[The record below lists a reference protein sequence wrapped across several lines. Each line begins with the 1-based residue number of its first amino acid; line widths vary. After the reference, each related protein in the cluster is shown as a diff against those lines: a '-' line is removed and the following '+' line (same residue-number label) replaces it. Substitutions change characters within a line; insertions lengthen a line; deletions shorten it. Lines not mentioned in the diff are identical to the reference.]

1 MRLGSAVA
9 QPAPGE
15 LVPIAERI
23 RYLLALRVGFGLIVL
38 GLGWLAPDLLGVPLG
53 TLAAAT
59 GAYFLLA
66 VLPEISRGLSRSNF
80 LPVIG
85 ATLLLDGI
93 YLAWATYASG
103 GAQSPLRFLIYLHV
117 VAVTLLGSYRTGLK
131 IAAWHSLLLLVA
143 FYAQSTGFLEV
154 RETIVSA
161 LPGRGDDF
169 YLVSMLN
176 VAALWTVALGTA
188 AFSAVN
194 ERELRAQKVDLE
206 HLSAMVA
213 DIDDRA
219 AASDIPDILL
229 DRLCTTFGFTRGA
242 VLASPKDDLSL
253 MAYRGHEGPATV
265 PAGLDPVMERAWSQ
279 RRTLLARRIDPE
291 VDSRLAALLPGGRNV
306 LIVPLFL
313 DRGRRLGLVVLEHP
327 GRGDSIKR
335 WVVQMVEQ
343 FASHAAL
350 ALHNAWL
357 LDEIERKLEEN
368 RALQRELQMHNMALE
383 ATVEERTRELRESLA
398 DLRIVDEH
406 RQKLLFR
413 LVNAEEDERRRIA
426 ADIHDGPV
434 QEIVGAQ
441 LVLDALR
448 THLTDPGQQKTVENL
463 LAAMRTGVE
472 GLRGLLFDLRPTG
485 LDQEGV
491 KPALVRA
498 LEALPDGMTF
508 DVHDRLSE
516 DPPSETRIILYR
528 IAQEALA
535 NIKKHAHATHVAVTL
550 EERDGGYLTSVEDD
564 GRGFDP
570 PEVLQSAPGHLGLSS
585 MRERAEMAGGW
596 CKVRSVPGKGTS
608 VTFWLPLEVAA
619 RALSLERRLEPPPAL
634 RAAG

>member
-1 MRLGSAVA
+1 MRSAA
-9 QPAPGE
+9 TARPAPGE

-23 RYLLALRVGFGLIVL
+23 RYLLALRVAFGLFVL
-38 GLGWLAPDLLGVPLG
+38 GLGSLAPDLLGTSLNTFAV
-53 TLAAAT
+53 AT
-59 GAYFLLA
+59 GVYLLLT
-66 VLPEISRGLSRSNF
+66 VVPEVARGLRRSHL

-93 YLAWATYASG
+93 YLAWVTYASG
-103 GAQSPLRFLIYLHV
+103 GAQSPLRFLVYLHV

-176 VAALWTVALGTA
+176 VAALWAVALGTA

-213 DIDDRA
+213 AIDDAA
-219 AASDIPDILL
+219 AASDIPDLL
-229 DRLCTTFGFTRGA
+229 LGGLCRALGFVRGA
-242 VLASPKDDLSL
+242 VLASPGDELSL
-253 MAYRGHEGPATV
+253 MAYRGPGRPGDV
-265 PAGLDPVMERAWSQ
+265 PSGLDPVMERAWS
-279 RRTLLARRIDPE
+279 RRQTILVRQVESE
-291 VDSRLAALLPGGRNV
+291 VDTRLAALLPLGRNL
-306 LIVPLFL
+306 LIVPLYL

-327 GRGDSIKR
+327 GRGDSIRR

-357 LDEIERKLEEN
+357 RAEIEN
-368 RALQRELQMHNMALE
+368 HNMALE
-383 ATVEERTRELRESLA
+383 TTVAERTHELRESLE
-398 DLRIVDEH
+398 DLRVVDEH
-406 RQKLLFR
+406 RRTLLLR

-426 ADIHDGPV
+426 EDIHDGPV
-434 QEIVGAQ
+434 QEISGAQ

-448 THLTDPGQQKTVENL
+448 MHLTDPRQVGVVVNAL
-463 LAAMRTGVE
+463 SAMRNGVE
-472 GLRGLLFDLRPTG
+472 GLRDLLFDLRPTV

-491 KPALVRA
+491 KSALIHA
-498 LEALPDGMTF
+498 LEMHHG
-508 DVHDRLSE
+508 DVEFEVDDRLPE
-516 DPPSETRIILYR
+516 EPPLQTRIILYR

-535 NIKKHAHATHVAVTL
+535 NIRKHAQATRVLITM
-550 EERDGGYLTSVEDD
+550 EEREGGFLVQVVDN

-570 PEVLQSAPGHLGLSS
+570 PERLQSAPGHLGLSS
-585 MRERAEMAGGW
+585 MRERAELAGGW
-596 CKVRSVPGKGTS
+596 CRVTSVPGAGTT
-608 VTFWLPLEVAA
+608 VVFWLPPQAA
-619 RALSLERRLEPPPAL
+619 VRARL
-634 RAAG
+634 RAIS

>member
-1 MRLGSAVA
+1 MRSASA
-9 QPAPGE
+9 AARPAPAE

-23 RYLLALRVGFGLIVL
+23 RYLLALRVAFALFVL
-38 GLGWLAPDLLGVPLG
+38 SLGWLAPGLLGTSFGLF
-53 TLAAAT
+53 ASAT
-59 GAYFLLA
+59 GAYLLLA
-66 VLPEISRGLSRSNF
+66 VVPEVARGLRRPNL
-80 LPVIG
+80 LPLIG

-93 YLAWATYASG
+93 FLAWVTYASG
-103 GAQSPLRFLIYLHV
+103 GAQSPLRFLVYLHV

-143 FYAQSTGFLEV
+143 FYAQGGGFLQV
-154 RETIVSA
+154 RETIVTA
-161 LPGRGDDF
+161 LPGQGDDF

-176 VAALWTVALGTA
+176 VAALWAVALGTA

-213 DIDDRA
+213 DIDDRTT
-219 AASDIPDILL
+219 ASEIPDILL
-229 DRLCTTFGFTRGA
+229 ESLSRAFGFQRGA
-242 VLASPKDDLSL
+242 VLASPEHELSL
-253 MAYRGHEGPATV
+253 MAYRGPGQPGAI
-265 PAGLDPVMERAWSQ
+265 PPGLDPVMERAW
-279 RRTLLARRIDPE
+279 RRRQTILVRRVEPD
-291 VDSRLAALLPGGRNV
+291 VDSRLATLLPGGRNL

-313 DRGRRLGLVVLEHP
+313 DRGRPLGLVVLENP
-327 GRGDSIKR
+327 GRGGSIKR

-343 FASHAAL
+343 FASHASL

-368 RALQRELQMHNMALE
+368 RALQRELQIHNLALE
-383 ATVEERTRELRESLA
+383 TTVEERTRELRESLR
-398 DLRIVDEH
+398 DLQIVDEH
-406 RQKLLFR
+406 RRTLLSR

-448 THLTDPGQQKTVENL
+448 MHLTDPKQVKTLNNTL
-463 LAAMRTGVE
+463 SAMRSGVE
-472 GLRGLLFDLRPTG
+472 GLRDLLFDLRPTV

-491 KPALVRA
+491 KPALVHA
-498 LEALPDGMTF
+498 LETLHEGLEFEVD
-508 DVHDRLSE
+508 DRLSE
-516 DPPSETRIILYR
+516 EPPPETGIILYR

-535 NIKKHAHATHVAVTL
+535 NIRKHAQATRVLITL
-550 EERDGGYLTSVEDD
+550 EEREGGFLVQVVDN

-570 PEVLQSAPGHLGLSS
+570 PETLQSAPRHLGLSS

-596 CKVRSVPGKGTS
+596 CRVTSVPGAGTT
-608 VTFWLPLEVAA
+608 VVFWLPHEAVA
-619 RALSLERRLEPPPAL
+619 RPRL
-634 RAAG
+634 RAIG

>member
-1 MRLGSAVA
+1 MRSAPA
-9 QPAPGE
+9 TARPAPGE

-23 RYLLALRVGFGLIVL
+23 RYLSALRVGFGLFVL
-38 GLGWLAPDLLGVPLG
+38 GLGSLAPDLLGTSLAAF
-53 TLAAAT
+53 AAAT
-59 GAYFLLA
+59 GGYVLLA
-66 VLPEISRGLSRSNF
+66 LVPEIARGFRRSNL
-80 LPVIG
+80 LPLIG

-93 YLAWATYASG
+93 YLAWVTYASG

-143 FYAQSTGFLEV
+143 FYAQSTGFLEI
-154 RETIVSA
+154 RETIVSV
-161 LPGRGDDF
+161 LPGRGDHF

-176 VAALWTVALGTA
+176 VAALWAVALGTA

-194 ERELRAQKVDLE
+194 EREIRTQKVDLE

-219 AASDIPDILL
+219 AASDIPEILL
-229 DRLCTTFGFTRGA
+229 DRLAGAFGFERGA
-242 VLASPKDDLSL
+242 VLASPGDALSL
-253 MAYRGHEGPATV
+253 MAYRGPSSPAEF
-265 PAGLDPVMERAWSQ
+265 PSGLDPVMERAWKQ
-279 RRTLLARRIDPE
+279 RRTLLVRRVDRE
-291 VDSRLAALLPGGRNV
+291 VDTRLAALLPGGRNI
-306 LIVPLFL
+306 LIVPMFL
-313 DRGRRLGLVVLEHP
+313 DRGQRLGLLVLEHP
-327 GRGDSIKR
+327 VRGNSIKR
-335 WVVQMVEQ
+335 WVVRMVEQ
-343 FASHAAL
+343 FASHASL

-368 RALQRELQMHNMALE
+368 QALQRELQVHNIALE
-383 ATVEERTRELRESLA
+383 TTVEERTRELRESLR
-398 DLRIVDEH
+398 DLQIVDEH
-406 RQKLLFR
+406 RRKLLFR

-448 THLTDPGQQKTVENL
+448 AHLSDPRQVRTVENT
-463 LAAMRTGVE
+463 LAAMHAGVE
-472 GLRGLLFDLRPTG
+472 GLRDLLFDLRPTV

-498 LEALPDGMTF
+498 LETLHEGTEFEVD
-508 DVHDRLSE
+508 DRLSE
-516 DPPSETRIILYR
+516 EPPPQTRIILYR

-535 NIKKHAHATHVAVTL
+535 NIRKHAHATRVAITL
-550 EERDGGYLTSVEDD
+550 EERDGGLLVRVEDD

-570 PEVLQSAPGHLGLSS
+570 PEALQSAPRHLGLSS

-596 CKVRSVPGKGTS
+596 CQVQSMPGKGTT
-608 VTFWLPLEVAA
+608 VVFWLPVEAAAPLRPQPTNLE
-619 RALSLERRLEPPPAL
+619 SPL

>member
-1 MRLGSAVA
+1 MRSASA
-9 QPAPGE
+9 TARPAPGE

-23 RYLLALRVGFGLIVL
+23 RYLSALRVAFGLFVL
-38 GLGWLAPDLLGVPLG
+38 GLGSLAPDLLGTSLG
-53 TLAAAT
+53 AFAAAT
-59 GAYFLLA
+59 GAYLLLA
-66 VLPEISRGLSRSNF
+66 LVPEVARGLRRSNL
-80 LPVIG
+80 LPLIG

-93 YLAWATYASG
+93 YLAWVTYASG

-143 FYAQSTGFLEV
+143 FYAQSAGFLEV

-176 VAALWTVALGTA
+176 VAALWAVALGTA

-194 ERELRAQKVDLE
+194 EREIRAQKVDLE

-213 DIDDRA
+213 DIDNRA
-219 AASDIPDILL
+219 EAPEIPEILL
-229 DRLCTTFGFTRGA
+229 DGLRRAFGFERGA
-242 VLASPKDDLSL
+242 VLASPENDLSL
-253 MAYRGHEGPATV
+253 MAYRGPGSPTEV
-265 PAGLDPVMERAWSQ
+265 PAGLDPIMERAWKQ
-279 RRTLLARRIDPE
+279 RQTLLVRHVDPE
-291 VDSRLAALLPGGRNV
+291 VDTRLAALLPDGRNL

-313 DRGRRLGLVVLEHP
+313 DRDQRLGLVVLEHR

-335 WVVQMVEQ
+335 WMVQMVEQ
-343 FASHAAL
+343 FASHASL

-368 RALQRELQMHNMALE
+368 RALQRELQMHNIALE
-383 ATVEERTRELRESLA
+383 TTVEERTRELRESLR

-406 RQKLLFR
+406 RRKLLFR

-434 QEIVGAQ
+434 QEITGAQ
-441 LVLDALR
+441 IVLDALR
-448 THLTDPGQQKTVENL
+448 RHLTDPKHTRTVESTL
-463 LAAMRTGVE
+463 EVLRTGVE
-472 GLRGLLFDLRPTG
+472 GLRDLLFDLRPTV
-485 LDQEGV
+485 LDQEGM
-491 KPALVRA
+491 KPALVHA
-498 LEALPDGMTF
+498 LEALPEGVEF
-508 DVHDRLSE
+508 EVEDRLSE
-516 DPPSETRIILYR
+516 EPPPQTRIILYR

-535 NIKKHAHATHVAVTL
+535 NIRKHAHATRVLITL
-550 EERDGGYLTSVEDD
+550 EEKDEGFLVRVEDD

-570 PEVLQSAPGHLGLSS
+570 PRALQSAPRHLGLSS

-596 CKVRSVPGKGTS
+596 CQVRSVPGRGTT
-608 VTFWLPLEVAA
+608 VTFWLPLDAA
-619 RALSLERRLEPPPAL
+619 TPRAQPVSVEPRPAL
-634 RAAG
+634 RAIS

>member
-1 MRLGSAVA
+1 MRSASA
-9 QPAPGE
+9 TTRPAPGE

-23 RYLLALRVGFGLIVL
+23 RYLLALRVAFGLFVL
-38 GLGWLAPDLLGVPLG
+38 GLGSVAPDLLG
-53 TLAAAT
+53 TSQAAFAAAT
-59 GAYFLLA
+59 GFYLLLA
-66 VLPEISRGLSRSNF
+66 VVPEMTRGLRRSNL
-80 LPVIG
+80 LPLIG

-93 YLAWATYASG
+93 YLAWVTYASG

-143 FYAQSTGFLEV
+143 FYAQSTGFLEI

-169 YLVSMLN
+169 YLISMLN
-176 VAALWTVALGTA
+176 VAALWAVALGTA

-194 ERELRAQKVDLE
+194 EREIRAQKIDLE
-206 HLSAMVA
+206 HLSAMVS
-213 DIDDRA
+213 DIDNRA
-219 AASDIPDILL
+219 AASDIPEILL
-229 DRLCTTFGFTRGA
+229 DTLCRAFRFERGA
-242 VLASPKDDLSL
+242 VLASPENDLSL
-253 MAYRGHEGPATV
+253 MAYRGPDSPTDV
-265 PAGLDPVMERAWSQ
+265 PAGLDPVMERAWKQ
-279 RRTLLARRIDPE
+279 RQTLLVRRLDPE
-291 VDSRLAALLPGGRNV
+291 TDVRLAGLLPGGRNL

-313 DRGRRLGLVVLEHP
+313 DRGQRLGLVVLEHP
-327 GRGDSIKR
+327 GRGDSVKR

-343 FASHAAL
+343 FASHASL

-357 LDEIERKLEEN
+357 LDEIEKKLEEN

-383 ATVEERTRELRESLA
+383 TTVEERTRELRESLR

-406 RQKLLFR
+406 RRNLLSR
-413 LVNAEEDERRRIA
+413 LVSAEEDERRRIA

-448 THLTDPGQQKTVENL
+448 MHLADPRHVKTLDNTL
-463 LAAMRTGVE
+463 SAMRNGVE
-472 GLRGLLFDLRPTG
+472 GLRDLLFDLRPTV

-491 KPALVRA
+491 KPALVHA
-498 LEALPDGMTF
+498 LETLHEGLEF
-508 DVHDRLSE
+508 DVDDRLSAE
-516 DPPSETRIILYR
+516 PPPHTGIILYR

-535 NIKKHAHATHVAVTL
+535 NIRKHAQATRVVITL
-550 EERDGGYLTSVEDD
+550 EERDGGCLVQVADN

-570 PEVLQSAPGHLGLSS
+570 PEALQSAPRHLGLSS

-596 CKVRSVPGKGTS
+596 CQVHSVPGGGTT
-608 VTFWLPLEVAA
+608 VMFWLPLEAEAA
-619 RALSLERRLEPPPAL
+619 THSRL
-634 RAAG
+634 RAVG

>member
-1 MRLGSAVA
+1 MRSASA
-9 QPAPGE
+9 TARAAPGE

-23 RYLLALRVGFGLIVL
+23 RYLSALRAGFGLFVL
-38 GLGWLAPDLLGVPLG
+38 GLGGLAPDLLGTSLG
-53 TLAAAT
+53 AFAAAT
-59 GAYFLLA
+59 GGYILLA
-66 VLPEISRGLSRSNF
+66 MVPEIARGFRRSNL
-80 LPVIG
+80 LPLIG

-93 YLAWATYASG
+93 YLAWVTYASG

-176 VAALWTVALGTA
+176 VAALWVVALGTA

-194 ERELRAQKVDLE
+194 EREIRTQKVDLE
-206 HLSAMVA
+206 HLSEMVA
-213 DIDDRA
+213 DIDSRA
-219 AASDIPDILL
+219 TASEIPEILL
-229 DRLCTTFGFTRGA
+229 DRLGGAFGFGRGA
-242 VLASPKDDLSL
+242 VLASPQEDLSL
-253 MAYRGHEGPATV
+253 MAYRGPGSPADF
-265 PAGLDPVMERAWSQ
+265 PPGLDPVIERAWKQ
-279 RRTLLARRIDPE
+279 RRTLLVRRVDPD
-291 VDSRLAALLPGGRNV
+291 VDTRLAALLPGGRNL
-306 LIVPLFL
+306 LIVPMFL
-313 DRGRRLGLVVLEHP
+313 DRGQRLGLVVLEHP
-327 GRGDSIKR
+327 GGGDSIKR

-343 FASHAAL
+343 FASHASL

-357 LDEIERKLEEN
+357 LDEIQRKLEEN
-368 RALQRELQMHNMALE
+368 QALQRELQVHNIALE
-383 ATVEERTRELRESLA
+383 TTVEERTRELRESLT
-398 DLRIVDEH
+398 DLQIVDEH
-406 RQKLLFR
+406 RRKLLFR

-448 THLTDPGQQKTVENL
+448 AHLSDPKHVRTVNNT
-463 LAAMRTGVE
+463 LAAMHAGVE
-472 GLRGLLFDLRPTG
+472 GLRDLLFDLRPTV

-498 LEALPDGMTF
+498 LETLHEGMEF
-508 DVHDRLSE
+508 EVDDRLSE
-516 DPPSETRIILYR
+516 EPPPQTRIILYR

-535 NIKKHAHATHVAVTL
+535 NIRKHAQATRVAITL
-550 EERDGGYLTSVEDD
+550 EERDGGLLVHVEDD

-570 PEVLQSAPGHLGLSS
+570 PEALQSAPRHLGLSS

-596 CKVRSVPGKGTS
+596 CRVDSVPGRGTT
-608 VTFWLPLEVAA
+608 VVFWLPIEAA
-619 RALSLERRLEPPPAL
+619 AALRSRPAL